1 MSNGW
6 QMPWQVPLATGE
18 WRRPT
23 GRAQM
28 CAVPPKPEGVWWQPW
43 GMASPDAL
51 ATSAGSAESPPTFD
65 GGLTAGDLQRIAMGI
80 DAELSAATR
89 AAYASS
95 WRSWEGWCRAR
106 DQVALPAPRKLWPP
120 T

>member
-1 MSNGW
+1 M
-6 QMPWQVPLATGE
+6 AD
-18 WRRPT
+18 RPP
-23 GRAQM
+23 RS
-28 CAVPPKPEGVWWQPW
+28 E
-43 GMASPDAL
+43 
-51 ATSAGSAESPPTFD
+51 
-65 GGLTAGDLQRIAMGI
+65 GGLTAGDVERIATAI
-80 DAELSAATR
+80 QAELSAATR